1 MEVSEQNTLFFY
13 MQLPVKGYKKREE
26 RDRKK
31 PKTFAYIVKLA
42 QVHSKG

>member
-1 MEVSEQNTLFFY
+1 MEVSEQNTLLFY
-13 MQLPVKGYKKREE
+13 MQLSVKGYGKQEK

-42 QVHSKG
+42 QVHSKD